1 MRFPPRP
8 DHVREPG
15 AAAAVPPVGDLVG
28 RREHERRGLGALL
41 PAGGPRVDVKVSS
54 RCVC

>member
-8 DHVREPG
+8 HHVREPG